1 MEEHIV
7 RADEHPP
14 ENSDLAALADGS
26 LPAERRRALEN
37 QVAASPELESLLA
50 EQQLA
55 VSLVHNQDVTAPAA
69 LRARVDELTRAKA
82 RGKARARARRP
93 LRPRFVVAGLAAA
106 VAVVAV
112 VAAALPGGAGGPTVV
127 QAADLA
133 RLAPTL
139 PAPAKSTAHGDL
151 LAASEAGVPYPY
163 WEDAFAW
170 RATGARSDTLAG
182 RHATTVYYARGAQ
195 RIAYSIVSGQPLG
208 GSGGWRTAVRSG
220 VLLRIRQGG
229 GVTVVTWERGEHSCV
244 LSGRGVSAASLE
256 ALASW
261 HGQSGTLYR

>member
-1 MEEHIV
+1 MDEHIV
-7 RADEHPP
+7 RDDEQPT
-14 ENSDLAALADGS
+14 ENAQLAALADGS

-69 LRARVDELTRAKA
+69 LRARVGELTRAKA
-82 RGKARARARRP
+82 RAPRSRRP
-93 LRPRFVVAGLAAA
+93 RLVVAAVAAA
-106 VAVVAV
+106 VALVAV
-112 VAAALPGGAGGPTVV
+112 LAAALPGGAGGPTVV
-127 QAADLA
+127 QAADLS
-133 RLAPTL
+133 LLSPTL
-139 PAPAKSTAHGDL
+139 PPPAKSAAHSDL
-151 LAASEAGVPYPY
+151 LAASESGVPYPY

-170 RATGARSDTLAG
+170 HATGERTDTLAG
-182 RHATTVYYARGAQ
+182 RHTTTVYYTRGGRQ
-195 RIAYSIVSGQPLG
+195 IGYSIVSGQPLSG
-208 GSGGWRTAVRSG
+208 TGGWRTAVRSG
-220 VLLRIRQGG
+220 VLLHIRQSGG
-229 GVTVVTWERGEHSCV
+229 LTVVTWERGEHSCV